1 MALSGKTKI
10 ESLRTA
16 TKNSYC
22 LTTTNVVVRQCKVLN
37 YNIYSV
43 IYFYCKLIYTDSS
56 IQANSMMMHYLKY
69 TSTS

>member
-16 TKNSYC
+16 MD
-22 LTTTNVVVRQCKVLN
+22 VVVRQCKVLN